1 MVPLIVR
8 SLLLLIVS
16 AFVGSLVVFIL
27 LRMVGGDVATVM
39 LGIKAT
45 PESLAAL
52 RESLG
57 LNMPWWEQY
66 FTWIGGLLTGNLGES
81 YAARYDIAE
90 QIGRR
95 LEPTLILT
103 FGSLLIS
110 VPLALVVGTYSAMNH
125 TRWRGALVDAGA
137 QVGIAIPQFF
147 VALLLVLVFAVQL
160 RWLPAG
166 GYVPLSEDPLGTLR
180 SMILPVAT
188 LSLGVMATFTRFV
201 RSSMIEQMSDD
212 YMRAARAKGR
222 TLRSAAL
229 THGVRNA
236 AIPIVTIGALQVG
249 ALIAGAVVV
258 ENVFVI
264 PGMGRLLLTAVL
276 GREVV
281 VVQSVVLV
289 ILLLILAMNLFMDLL
304 YGILDPRIRR
314 GGVARA

>member
-1 MVPLIVR
+1 MVRLIVR
-8 SLLLLIVS
+8 SLLLLIAS
-16 AFVGSLVVFIL
+16 AFVGSLIVFIL
-27 LRMVGGDVATVM
+27 LRLVGGDVATVM

-45 PESLAAL
+45 PDSLAAL

-57 LNMPWWEQY
+57 LNQPIWQQY
-66 FTWIGGLLTGNLGES
+66 TNWVGGLLTGDLGES
-81 YAARYDIAE
+81 YAARYDIAQ
-90 QIGRR
+90 QIGQR

-110 VPLALVVGTYSAMNH
+110 IPIALVVGTYSAMNH

-147 VALLLVLVFAVQL
+147 VALVLVLVFAVQL

-166 GYVPLSEDPLGTLR
+166 GYVPVADDPLGTLR

-188 LSLGVMATFTRFV
+188 LSLGVTATFTRFV
-201 RSSMIEQMSDD
+201 RSSMIEQLSDD

-222 TLRSAAL
+222 TVRSAAL
-229 THGVRNA
+229 AHGLRNSG
-236 AIPIVTIGALQVG
+236 IPLVTIGALQVG

-289 ILLLILAMNLFMDLL
+289 ILLIILAMNLLMDLL
-304 YGILDPRIRR
+304 YGILDPRIRSR
-314 GGVARA
+314 KAVRA

>member
-1 MVPLIVR
+1 MVRLIVR
-8 SLLLLIVS
+8 SLLLLIAS
-16 AFVGSLVVFIL
+16 AFVGSLIVFIL
-27 LRMVGGDVATVM
+27 LRLVGGDVATVM

-45 PESLAAL
+45 PESLAQL

-57 LNMPWWEQY
+57 LNKPVVEQY
-66 FTWIGGLLTGNLGES
+66 LSWVGGLLTGDLGQS

-90 QIGRR
+90 QILQR

-103 FGSLLIS
+103 FGSLIIS
-110 VPLALVVGTYSAMNH
+110 IPVALAIGTYSAMNH
-125 TRWRGALVDAGA
+125 NRWRGAIVDAGA

-147 VALLLVLVFAVQL
+147 VALVLVLVFAVQL

-166 GYVPLSEDPLGTLR
+166 GYVPLVDGPLGTLR
-180 SMILPVAT
+180 SMILPIAT
-188 LSLGVMATFTRFV
+188 LSLGVTATFTRFV
-201 RSSMIEQMSDD
+201 RSSMIEQLSDD

-222 TLRSAAL
+222 TLRSAAVV
-229 THGVRNA
+229 HGLRNS
-236 AIPIVTIGALQVG
+236 AIPLVTIGALQVG

-258 ENVFVI
+258 ENVFVL

-289 ILLLILAMNLFMDLL
+289 ILLIILAMNLLMDLL
-304 YGILDPRIRR
+304 YGILDPRIRSK
-314 GGVARA
+314 GAARA